1 MATERQIRMGDYRP
15 PPWPEDFPQRLER
28 LKEMAGISWKRMAG
42 ISWKRMAELVGVT
55 DRGALKWR
63 RGGGPSAANFRAII
77 ELAREI
83 PGGYDL
89 MMDGDDGKE
98 E

>member
-28 LKEMAGISWKRMAG
+28 LKEMAGISWKRMA
-42 ISWKRMAELVGVT
+42 ELVGVT

-63 RGGGPSAANFRAII
+63 RGGRPSAANFRAII

>member
-1 MATERQIRMGDYRP
+1 MAIKERVRMEGYRP

-28 LKEMAGISWKRMAG
+28 LREMAG

-63 RGGGPSAANFRAII
+63 RGGRPSAANFRAIM
-77 ELAREI
+77 ELAREV

-89 MMDGDDGKE
+89 MMHGDGRTEG
-98 E
+98 

>member
-28 LKEMAGISWKRMAG
+28 LKEMAGISWKRMA
-42 ISWKRMAELVGVT
+42 ELVGVT

-63 RGGGPSAANFRAII
+63 RGGRPSAANFQAII

-89 MMDGDDGKE
+89 MMDRDDGKE

>member
-1 MATERQIRMGDYRP
+1 MATLERNRTLDFNP
-15 PPWPEDFPQRLER
+15 PPWPEDFPQRLQR
-28 LKEMAGISWKRMAG
+28 LREMAGVSWKQ
-42 ISWKRMAELVGVT
+42 MAERLGVT

-63 RGGGPSAANFRAII
+63 REGRPSAANLLAIL

-89 MMDGDDGKE
+89 IMYGDDGTE
-98 E
+98 SAEGDR

>member
-1 MATERQIRMGDYRP
+1 MATERRIGDYRP

-28 LKEMAGISWKRMAG
+28 LKQMAG

-63 RGGGPSAANFRAII
+63 RGGRPSAANFRAII

-89 MMDGDDGKE
+89 MMDGDDGTE

>member
-1 MATERQIRMGDYRP
+1 MATERQIWMGDYRP

-28 LKEMAGISWKRMAG
+28 LKEMAGV
-42 ISWKRMAELVGVT
+42 SWKRMAELVGVT

-63 RGGGPSAANFRAII
+63 RGGRPSAANFRAII

-89 MMDGDDGKE
+89 MMDGDGVDE
-98 E
+98 

>member
-28 LKEMAGISWKRMAG
+28 LKEMAGISWKRMA
-42 ISWKRMAELVGVT
+42 ELVGVT

-63 RGGGPSAANFRAII
+63 RGGRPSAANFRAII

-89 MMDGDDGKE
+89 MMDGDEGTE

>member
-1 MATERQIRMGDYRP
+1 MATERRIRIGDYRP

-28 LKEMAGISWKRMAG
+28 LKEMAGISWKRMA
-42 ISWKRMAELVGVT
+42 ELVGVT

-63 RGGGPSAANFRAII
+63 RGGRPSAANFRAII

-89 MMDGDDGKE
+89 MMDGDDGTE

>member
-1 MATERQIRMGDYRP
+1 MTMTTQERKRIEDRRP

-28 LKEMAGISWKRMAG
+28 LKVMAG
-42 ISWKRMAELVGVT
+42 ISWKRMAELAGVT

-63 RGGGPSAANFRAII
+63 RGGRPSAAHYLAIMD
-77 ELAREI
+77 LARDV

-89 MMDGDDGKE
+89 MMHGDE
-98 E
+98 AAE

>member
-1 MATERQIRMGDYRP
+1 MASEERNRTLEYRP

-28 LKEMAGISWKRMAG
+28 LKEKAGISWKQ
-42 ISWKRMAELVGVT
+42 MAERLGVT

-63 RGGGPSAANFRAII
+63 REGRPSAANFLAIL
-77 ELAREI
+77 ELAREL

-89 MMDGDDGKE
+89 MMHGGNE
-98 E
+98 AEG

>member
-1 MATERQIRMGDYRP
+1 MATLERDRIEDYRP

-28 LKEMAGISWKRMAG
+28 LKEMAGISWKRMA
-42 ISWKRMAELVGVT
+42 ELVGVT

-63 RGGGPSAANFRAII
+63 RGGRPSAANYLAIM
-77 ELAREI
+77 ELARDV

-89 MMDGDDGKE
+89 MMHGDDLADEQTG
-98 E
+98 